1 MKAAIMALVVV
12 VVATLIGCMHTEPVQ
27 TTFDRP
33 YPERN
38 SAGDPILAIFVG
50 RIPCAVEG
58 CEMRKV
64 ELVLYGR
71 EGGRVPTTYWL
82 GQVGVGMGDERVVQE
97 GTWSGRRGVPAYP
110 QAQVYTLDANAD
122 PSLRHLWRVD
132 DEVVLVLDE
141 RLQPRAGNAAWGYML
156 SRDCAPYG
164 PRTYAYD
171 KGAKRFV
178 VPSSN
183 RFTCSRAATPDS

>member
-1 MKAAIMALVVV
+1 MKTAMMLAIVV
-12 VVATLIGCMHTEPVQ
+12 VVAVLTGCMHTKPVQ

-38 SAGDPILAIFVG
+38 SASDPIVAVFVG

-71 EGGRVPTTYWL
+71 EGGQVPTTYWL
-82 GQVGVGMGDERVVQE
+82 GQVGVGMGNDTVVRE
-97 GTWSGRRGVPAYP
+97 GTWSGRRGVPEYP
-110 QAQVYTLDANAD
+110 QALVYTLDANAD
-122 PSLRHLWRVD
+122 PSLQHLWRID
-132 DEVVLVLDE
+132 DEVVLVLDQNL
-141 RLQPRAGNAAWGYML
+141 RPRAGDGAWGYML

-171 KGAKRFV
+171 KRTKRFV
-178 VPSSN
+178 VPTSN
-183 RFTCSRAATPDS
+183 RFICSRPIAPDS

>member
-1 MKAAIMALVVV
+1 MKTSMLAIVG
-12 VVATLIGCMHTEPVQ
+12 VVAVLTGCIHTEPVQ

-38 SAGDPILAIFVG
+38 SAGDPILAVFVG

-71 EGGRVPTTYWL
+71 EGGQVPTTYWL
-82 GQVGVGMGDERVVQE
+82 GQVGVGMGNERVVRE
-97 GTWSGRRGVPAYP
+97 GNWSGGRGVPEYP
-110 QAQVYTLDANAD
+110 QALVYTLDANAD
-122 PSLRHLWRVD
+122 PSLQHLWRVD
-132 DEVVLVLDE
+132 DEVVLVLDQSL
-141 RLQPRAGNAAWGYML
+141 RPRAGNGAWGYML

-171 KGAKRFV
+171 KRTKRFV
-178 VPSSN
+178 APTSN
-183 RFTCSRAATPDS
+183 RFTCSRPIEPDS